1 MAKKVTL
8 YIEDTE
14 IKLLVTNGKQVEKW
28 ASLMLEPRLVREGVI
43 VDEDGVAEGIRTMFR
58 LEEISA
64 KKVVVGLSGL
74 NSIFRITSLPQISE
88 AMMDEAV
95 VNEAGRL
102 MPVPMDIVYLA
113 YQKLAA
119 SNGEMKLFM
128 VAYPRNA
135 TDAIIKT
142 LAKAG
147 LKTEA
152 LDLAPLALCR
162 CANAPRAVIVNSWLT
177 FVDIIVMNEGLPLV
191 IRSLSLPVDTVA
203 LDEKL
208 PVIAEELNR
217 TISFYNSSYPESSL
231 DSSVPVFVSGD
242 LAEAPDKWESLKG
255 SMGLSV
261 SALQPPM
268 QLPEGFSPHKYM
280 VNMGLALKGQLPHG
294 AGDYYSIIDFD
305 ATPKIYQP
313 PTFSWT
319 RVLVPVVF
327 IVAIGALVWGGFY
340 LKGMYGDTAELRDNI
355 ATRDSLVLLGNAEV
369 NSLKAQKQEKST
381 ELAALQQTNAG
392 LSKEITDWQEK
403 IDAQIEANAEPI
415 EALAMAQSIE
425 NTLAQI
431 VTGLDIIDDDL
442 FEVVGLVP
450 ASLNL
455 LEVKR
460 GGDYM
465 ELRGVADAESDVLAY
480 AQSLRASDRFS
491 TVVVSSITQTA
502 RTEADKEIIKYE
514 FVLLVA

>member
-1 MAKKVTL
+1 
-8 YIEDTE
+8 
-14 IKLLVTNGKQVEKW
+14 
-28 ASLMLEPRLVREGVI
+28 
-43 VDEDGVAEGIRTMFR
+43 
-58 LEEISA
+58 
-64 KKVVVGLSGL
+64 
-74 NSIFRITSLPQISE
+74 
-88 AMMDEAV
+88 
-95 VNEAGRL
+95 

-113 YQKLAA
+113 YQKLPS

-135 TDAIIKT
+135 TDAIVKT

-147 LKTEA
+147 LKPEA

-162 CANAPRAVIVNSWLT
+162 CANAPRAVIINSWLT

-217 TISFYNSSYPESSL
+217 TIAFYNSSYPESSL

-242 LAEAPDKWESLKG
+242 LAEAPDKWQSLKG

-294 AGDYYSIIDFD
+294 AGDYYSIIDFN
-305 ATPKIYQP
+305 AMPKIYQP
-313 PTFSWT
+313 PAFSWM

-327 IVAIGALVWGGFY
+327 IVGIGALAWGGFY
-340 LKGMYGDTAELRDNI
+340 LKGMYEDTAELRDNV
-355 ATRDSLVLLGNAEV
+355 ATKDSLLVLGNSKV
-369 NSLKAQKQEKST
+369 RDLNAQKQEKTSQLET
-381 ELAALQQTNAG
+381 IQQTNTG
-392 LSKEITDWQEK
+392 LLDEIADWQEK
-403 IDAQIEANAEPI
+403 IDVQLEANAEPI
-415 EALAMAQSIE
+415 ETEAKAQNIE
-425 NTLAQI
+425 NMLAEI
-431 VTGLDIIDDDL
+431 TAGLDTIDNDL
-442 FEVVGLVP
+442 FEAVGLVP
-450 ASLNL
+450 AGLNL
-455 LEVKR
+455 LEIKY
-460 GGDYM
+460 GDEYM
-465 ELRGVADAESDVLAY
+465 ELHGVADAESDALAF
-480 AQSLRASDRFS
+480 AQALRASDRFS
-491 TVVVSSITQTA
+491 MVVVSSITQTT
-502 RTEADKEIIKYE
+502 RTEAEEEIIKYE